1 MLQLLQVGDSSNV
14 PLKYYY
20 VESEQEISEIEDA
33 PTGSMVLILSKENGL
48 KIKMLHS
55 SGQWIEI

>member
-1 MLQLLQVGDSSNV
+1 MLQLLQVGSYSNI
-14 PLKYYY
+14 PIEYYY
-20 VESEQEISEIEDA
+20 VESEEEILEIEDA